1 MVDPFTKSRRAKE
14 LLDDFVV
21 TEITNQMVAEA
32 FAEFCSVDSQDTVR
46 MSHIHAKVRA
56 VDEFRATLRNLARQ
70 VDERKF

>member
-1 MVDPFTKSRRAKE
+1 MADPFTKARRAKE
-14 LLDDFVV
+14 LLDDSVV

-46 MSHIHAKVRA
+46 MTHIHAKVRA
-56 VDEFRATLRNLARQ
+56 VDEFRATLRNIARQ